1 MTIPDTIV
9 IMKEKKSN
17 LTNLLGL
24 AEELQ
29 LPVAW
34 LKKQAV
40 NGSIPCLFIGR
51 KMRFNIEVVKKALE
65 DIAAG
70 GGKHAS

>member
-1 MTIPDTIV
+1 MAIPDTIV
-9 IMKEKKSN
+9 TMKDKKSN

-29 LPVAW
+29 LPAAW

-40 NGSIPCLFIGR
+40 NGLIPCLFIGR
-51 KMRFNIEVVKKALE
+51 KMRFNVETTKKALADMADKGANYE
-65 DIAAG
+65 
-70 GGKHAS
+70 K